1 MLGGLCQWT
10 RCSKLSDQG
19 PPNPDIN
26 RLLSSPRQSYQISE
40 NGKVTV
46 DRNGEL
52 IKVASIPN
60 DHGYSMISMMPE
72 KRRYPQMRECPHF
85 GYPHVHYP
93 VPCDVFFFAS
103 IGTWNVKTFGGC
115 PISSETWKQTSMRKK
130 SAPEDLWRFVVCWSI
145 YLPVTQWCWNT
156 HTHIYISYILYQTD
170 RERYIADI
178 TTIHKVMD
186 AWDGDEV
193 HRVPSPS
200 GWGPQQSQLEFSG
213 GFTWILQSG
222 VKFVPQKAHP
232 KTDRPLLGWNLI
244 PKRRV

>member
-26 RLLSSPRQSYQISE
+26 RLLSSPRQSYQTSE

-72 KRRYPQMRECPHF
+72 KRRYPQMRECPLGILMSTIRCYATF
-85 GYPHVHYP
+85 
-93 VPCDVFFFAS
+93 FFFAS

-156 HTHIYISYILYQTD
+156 HTHIYIYHISFTKLTE
-170 RERYIADI
+170 RE
-178 TTIHKVMD
+178 IHS
-186 AWDGDEV
+186 WHHHNPPSDGCM
-193 HRVPSPS
+193 
-200 GWGPQQSQLEFSG
+200 
-213 GFTWILQSG
+213 
-222 VKFVPQKAHP
+222 
-232 KTDRPLLGWNLI
+232 
-244 PKRRV
+244 RRRRGT